1 VVPPWRLCGRFSVR
15 RLSRRKKFK
24 NRCDCAAAFDK
35 LAELKTTT
43 PHPEPQSGS
52 PFGHRDFFTF
62 WTGSF
67 LSGIG
72 SQFTTVAMA
81 WQIYELTNSPLQIGL
96 LGLARAIPQAILLL
110 VAGLLADA
118 VNRRKLM
125 MFTQI
130 GLFGVSLSL
139 GVLTITGH
147 ASAPILYGATVA
159 LAIFSSLET
168 PSRQSIIPNLV
179 PREILPRALALQGT
193 QRYIPIIA
201 GPSLAGVVLAVSG
214 PAACYLVDAVS
225 WLAMLSAL
233 AMLRTRL
240 QEGPGFRSISFN
252 ALREGLN
259 FVMSH
264 GVIFPLMLLDFGAT
278 FFGNARALFPIYA
291 RDILF
296 VGPTG
301 LGILYSARAIG
312 SFASAMALSFFGPV
326 RRAGRWIFIGITLYG
341 VSTML
346 FAYSHVFWF
355 SVLMLAVSGGGDT
368 TSAILRTTINQLNT
382 PDDLRGRMSSINSI
396 FTSSGPQ
403 VGQFESGLVAA
414 WLGTE
419 MSALSGGAAVLV
431 ILAAIELAFPH
442 VRRFKIREDTVPQ
455 DSPRSDQLRK

>member
-1 VVPPWRLCGRFSVR
+1 
-15 RLSRRKKFK
+15 
-24 NRCDCAAAFDK
+24 
-35 LAELKTTT
+35 
-43 PHPEPQSGS
+43 
-52 PFGHRDFFTF
+52 
-62 WTGSF
+62 
-67 LSGIG
+67 
-72 SQFTTVAMA
+72 
-81 WQIYELTNSPLQIGL
+81 
-96 LGLARAIPQAILLL
+96 
-110 VAGLLADA
+110 
-118 VNRRKLM
+118 M

-312 SFASAMALSFFGPV
+312 SFASAMALSFSAGAPRRPLDLYRHYTLRRLDDVVCLFPRVLVFGVDAGRLRRRRYYERHPAHDDQSAEYARRSPRADVVDQQHLYQQRAAGRPV
-326 RRAGRWIFIGITLYG
+326 RIRPRGG
-341 VSTML
+341 V
-346 FAYSHVFWF
+346 A
-355 SVLMLAVSGGGDT
+355 
-368 TSAILRTTINQLNT
+368 RN
-382 PDDLRGRMSSINSI
+382 
-396 FTSSGPQ
+396 
-403 VGQFESGLVAA
+403 
-414 WLGTE
+414 
-419 MSALSGGAAVLV
+419 
-431 ILAAIELAFPH
+431 
-442 VRRFKIREDTVPQ
+442 
-455 DSPRSDQLRK
+455 